1 MNMLLRLLC
10 RKPAEPAYVDTR
22 AAEVMQPGL
31 EYALLSLVRAE
42 VDEHLR
48 GVLGGRKVRPGSV
61 EAAANSAA
69 ERIVESVLAMP
80 VRYPRR

>member
-1 MNMLLRLLC
+1 MNALMRFLC
-10 RKPAEPAYVDTR
+10 RTPAPPAYVDTR
-22 AAEVMQPGL
+22 AADVMQPGL
-31 EYALLSLVRAE
+31 QYALLSLVRAE
-42 VDEHLR
+42 VDEQLR

-61 EAAANSAA
+61 EDAANAAA